1 MRDQKSGLGQFF
13 YRQDAKNAKVAKEYK
28 EFLCDLCAFAL
39 KKQA

>member
-1 MRDQKSGLGQFF
+1 MPDWVLIRPSL